1 MRKIYFFVL
10 LFSFLFSAQAQHHS
24 WDGKGISPTSHFR
37 ALNIYVNIIYDS
49 HPDAN
54 NIFNNTTF
62 WGPVTNTTLEG
73 VNVPGTI
80 PTYLLSLFDTAYIV
94 GNTHGCITRI
104 FGESSFDTLQ
114 ISGDNVV
121 VNVRE
126 SRVVADPTPSNSQ
139 YCQTSLFCF
148 NKIKKVA
155 IDVINEAGGL
165 KTIFGHD
172 SLMDYSLPDSLVLFC
187 TNVLIRNITR
197 SYGGINNGSGFGNE
211 PIQGLQIGNNYYS
224 SQVGTLQ
231 CIGDGDFSTNP
242 TGVLTHEIGHSLF
255 GGNNFHTS
263 GGNHRGSG
271 SNTMPWMNIQGGY
284 GLMGAAGSGLVCCNG
299 YDRWRMHWKHPASPY
314 YISACNVLD
323 NGFLNSDISKENGS
337 KWFILR
343 DFVTYGDAIRIK
355 MPYKDNENT
364 PNQYIWLEF
373 HNVGHNDKLDFLQF
387 TNEENCLHKGA
398 SGIYAYYQIGRDVLE
413 STNPNLVWDQINR
426 DNLRIISNEGFW
438 DYVQY
443 PLLDSTDFVCTGW
456 GWEDCYYSPDYS
468 NAFCGYQDQET
479 FIVPKWYDADLGNT
493 CDTLYMTPLRYDNYS
508 LKYKIREYTARNM
521 IKNGDTVT
529 HNIMFNGDTLDAFSS
544 SHKLN
549 MGTNP
554 STCNA
559 KTCYT
564 SNNSVQTQLTF
575 DNNAQYNNTATYL
588 TGLSIEMLPISNGSQ
603 WLVKIRWDDYDITND
618 ARWTGKIVL
627 KGTEHVNLTRGYSIT
642 LAQNRT
648 PAQRLR
654 SSESGYFA
662 EPTELTCE
670 AGSHFTQQPQTS
682 LVLTEKSHFV
692 LDNGATYHLGDS
704 AQILIH
710 GKSSFHI
717 NQGADFIGGIASE
730 IIVDSLSILYVYD
743 TVKLRREARIIV
755 RPGGKLIV
763 DGGTLTNACDG
774 EMWEGIIVE
783 GNTNLRQAAL
793 AQGSVILNNATIE
806 NAHTAISTHRANDS
820 IWVGTGGI
828 VQATNSLFRNNRRT
842 AEFLLYENHLING
855 SVTDNVSHFTRCTFT
870 IDDNNMFAANGTSFE
885 NHVSLWQVRGVRFQ
899 GCAFRNEVTG
909 TTGDARGKAI
919 YTIES
924 GFSARRM
931 CPSQPSMDPCSCEG
945 THGDTVTRSTFEGF
959 YHAVHATSTLGS
971 YDVTVDNCDFSQNG
985 AGVLLS
991 AADNARVSFS
1001 DFTLNSNLFLYYALG
1016 LDNCTGYTVES
1027 NAFHRQTYSDVPI
1040 VFGTM
1045 VDNSGV
1051 AENKIRKNEFL
1062 NLSIGCYA
1070 TGQNSSTKNPGP
1082 GLQFECNEFTGCYTD
1097 IGVSNGTVRSAQGSS
1112 TAGADND
1119 FVSTLNSSINLS
1131 SANNINYRYS
1141 NGTGHVP
1148 LNPSTGVTLTGGAT
1162 ANGCAS
1168 SLCGVQF
1175 PPGPK
1180 AAGLGQYVAMGEEL
1194 SALASEYE
1202 SRGYGEDLGADEA
1215 AAALAE
1221 QMSALSSAMG
1231 DLSRTEIRRIVSD
1244 SVVDMALLKGWYETI
1259 VETLRATSL
1268 QDDQLSD
1275 IPVAVYQLAEVY
1287 NGERNWAA
1295 AREALAS
1302 IPARFMLDSA
1312 DADEYRNYL
1321 ALQQLR
1327 ENVEGNW
1334 YRQSE
1339 REIAELQGVAEHNDG
1354 RASRMAKDILCFF
1367 HEICYADNLL
1377 LDMDGMG
1384 ERGARRDAIHRVPT
1398 TENGA
1403 ITLYPNPTHNT
1414 LTVESTSPIR
1424 EIAVYDQT
1432 GRTVTVET
1440 CHGASLQQ
1448 VVNTSSLHAGI
1459 YLLKVITE
1467 TGIETAKFVKN

>member
-1 MRKIYFFVL
+1 
-10 LFSFLFSAQAQHHS
+10 
-24 WDGKGISPTSHFR
+24 
-37 ALNIYVNIIYDS
+37 
-49 HPDAN
+49 
-54 NIFNNTTF
+54 
-62 WGPVTNTTLEG
+62 
-73 VNVPGTI
+73 
-80 PTYLLSLFDTAYIV
+80 
-94 GNTHGCITRI
+94 
-104 FGESSFDTLQ
+104 
-114 ISGDNVV
+114 
-121 VNVRE
+121 
-126 SRVVADPTPSNSQ
+126 
-139 YCQTSLFCF
+139 
-148 NKIKKVA
+148 
-155 IDVINEAGGL
+155 
-165 KTIFGHD
+165 
-172 SLMDYSLPDSLVLFC
+172 
-187 TNVLIRNITR
+187 
-197 SYGGINNGSGFGNE
+197 
-211 PIQGLQIGNNYYS
+211 
-224 SQVGTLQ
+224 
-231 CIGDGDFSTNP
+231 
-242 TGVLTHEIGHSLF
+242 
-255 GGNNFHTS
+255 
-263 GGNHRGSG
+263 
-271 SNTMPWMNIQGGY
+271 MPWMNIQGGY
-284 GLMGAAGSGLVCCNG
+284 GLMGAANSGLVSCNG
-299 YDRWRMHWKHPASPY
+299 YDRWRMHWRHPSAPY
-314 YISACNVLD
+314 YISARNFF
-323 NGFLNSDISKENGS
+323 NSASLNSDISKENGNTT
-337 KWFILR
+337 FVLR

-355 MPYKDNENT
+355 LPYKDNANT

-373 HNVGHNDKLDFLQF
+373 HDVGNNNKLDFLQF
-387 TNEENCLHKGA
+387 TNYPGNCLYQG
-398 SGIYAYYQIGRDVLE
+398 SPGIYAYYQIGRDVLE
-413 STNPNLVWDQINR
+413 GTNGDVWDNINR
-426 DNLRIISNEGFW
+426 DNLRIISSEGYW
-438 DYVQY
+438 DYTQY
-443 PLLDSTDFVCTGW
+443 TLPYDTDFVCTGW
-456 GWEDCYYSPDYS
+456 TREKYYYVPEYS

-479 FIVPKWYDADLGNT
+479 FIVPKDYDTDLGNT
-493 CDTLYMTPLRYDNYS
+493 CDIDGNGIQ
-508 LKYKIREYTARNM
+508 YKIREYSARNM
-521 IKNGDTVT
+521 IKNGEPVT
-529 HNIMFNGDTLDAFSS
+529 HNIMLNGDGLDAFSS
-544 SHKLN
+544 HRKLN

-559 KTCYT
+559 KTYYT
-564 SNNSVQTQLTF
+564 SNDGSQKHLTF
-575 DNNAQYNNTATYL
+575 ETNADKNNMTTYL
-588 TGLSIEMLPISNGSQ
+588 TGLSIEMKPVGNGTQ
-603 WLVKIRWDDYDITND
+603 WRVTVRWNDYDIVND
-618 ARWTGKIVL
+618 TRWTGKIVL
-627 KGTEHVNLTRGYSIT
+627 KGTEQVNLTRGNSIT

-648 PAQRLR
+648 PAQRMR
-654 SSESGYFA
+654 NTESGYFA
-662 EPTELTCE
+662 EPTKLTCE
-670 AGSHFTQQPQTS
+670 AGSIFTQQPQST
-682 LVLTEKSHFV
+682 LLLTEKSRFV
-692 LDNGATYHLGDS
+692 LDNGAAYHLGDS
-704 AQILIH
+704 AQILVQ
-710 GKSSFHI
+710 GQSTFTI
-717 NQGADFIGGIASE
+717 NPGADFTGGVASE
-730 IIVDSLSILYVYD
+730 IIVDSLSTLYVYD
-743 TVKLRREARIIV
+743 TVRLCREARIIV

-783 GNTNLRQAAL
+783 GHSHLRQAAL
-793 AQGSVILNNATIE
+793 AQGSVILTNATIE
-806 NAHTAISTHRANDS
+806 NARNAISTCGSEEASKWDR
-820 IWVGTGGI
+820 TGGI
-828 VQATNSLFRNNRRT
+828 VQATNTLFHNNRRS
-842 AEFLLYENHLING
+842 AEFLSYENHKTNG

-1082 GLQFECNEFTGCYTD
+1082 GLQFECNDFTGCHTD

-1119 FVSTLNSSINLS
+1119 FVSTLNSSISLS

-1141 NGTGHVP
+1141 NGTGHLP

-1287 NGERNWAA
+1287 NGERNWTA
-1295 AREALAS
+1295 AREVLS
-1302 IPARFMLDSA
+1302 SVPARFVLDSVEE
-1312 DADEYRNYL
+1312 DEYRNYL

-1339 REIAELQGVAEHNDG
+1339 QEIAELQGVAEHNDG
-1354 RASRMAKDILCFF
+1354 RAARMAKDILCFF
-1367 HEICYADNLL
+1367 HGICYEDDLL
-1377 LDMDGMG
+1377 LDMDGME
-1384 ERGARRDAIHRVPT
+1384 ERGARRDAVHHVSTPT
-1398 TENGA
+1398 TTDNTDG
-1403 ITLYPNPTHNT
+1403 LRLHPNPANTT
-1414 LTVESTSPIR
+1414 LTVESDSPVL
-1424 EIAVYDQT
+1424 EITVYDMT
-1432 GRTVTVET
+1432 GRVMITVNVR
-1440 CHGASLQQ
+1440 ANDYSPRQAINVVSLPR
-1448 VVNTSSLHAGI
+1448 GI
-1459 YLLKVITE
+1459 YLLRAVTE
-1467 TGIETAKFVKN
+1467 EGVKTARFVKN